1 MVEQIYP
8 YVQIVHLI
16 CAIIFLGYIFFD
28 VVIFSRLKGALGADF
43 ERVKKAIGSRAIKI
57 MPVCLFT
64 LIITG
69 GMMMSRWV
77 GSANGG
83 YFGTPLQKIFMLKV
97 TLALIIAVCVAIN
110 LSCRAMGR
118 PAPEFLRVNI
128 HKIALTFG
136 FIIVLCAK
144 LMFVV

>member
-1 MVEQIYP
+1 M
-8 YVQIVHLI
+8 QIVHLI

-28 VVIFSRLKGALGADF
+28 VVIFSRLKGVLGADF

-118 PAPEFLRVNI
+118 PAPEFLRANI